1 MDPEFWAERPLVLL
15 AEDEA
20 IIAIDLEDSLRE
32 AGFAVAGPFA
42 TNAQAEAWLDTGRP
56 DIAVLDHGLQDG
68 PCDDLI
74 RDLSRRGVPAIIVTG
89 HDAQRERL
97 GDLSTATWVTKP
109 IAFPTLLGK
118 IRRALGA
125 RAARET

>member
-1 MDPEFWAERPLVLL
+1 VLL

-42 TNAQAEAWLDTGRP
+42 TAAQAEAWLDTGRP

-68 PCDDLI
+68 PCDKLI

-89 HDAQRERL
+89 HDTQRERL
-97 GDLSTATWVTKP
+97 GDLSTTWVTKP

-125 RAARET
+125 RVAHET